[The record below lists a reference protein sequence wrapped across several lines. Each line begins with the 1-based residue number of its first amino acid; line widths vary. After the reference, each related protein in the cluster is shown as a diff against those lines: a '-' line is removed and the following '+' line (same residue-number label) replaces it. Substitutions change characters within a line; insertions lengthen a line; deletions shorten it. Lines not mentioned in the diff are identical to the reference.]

1 MWISPTAVCWTS
13 AEGSIL
19 AGYVV
24 ELLVVLDTP
33 RWRRGD
39 SSAEPTPC
47 ARHRALDL
55 GELPDQGRG
64 GQAVSLRGPSELL
77 QAGITSQVQRLRVE
91 RINGE
96 LVIVRARRRERTDVR
111 LELSGARQPSWSAGG
126 PLLQRTTVR
135 VDAVNQPVHIVSGHG
150 MRIDH
155 SDGEALRTV
164 RRVLPRERR

>member
-96 LVIVRARRRERTDVR
+96 LVIVRARRRERAHVR
-111 LELSGARQPSWSAGG
+111 LELSGARQTSVGG

-135 VDAVNQPVHIVSGHG
+135 VEAVEQPVHIIPGHR
-150 MRIDH
+150 MPIDEG
-155 SDGEALRTV
+155 DGEALRTL
-164 RRVLPRERR
+164 RRVLPRE